1 MEKITSAP
9 SSPHRAGV
17 VAMVGPPNAGKST
30 LLNRL
35 LGQKI
40 AIVSPL
46 PQTTRNRILG
56 VISGNDHQIIM
67 LDTPGIHRARS
78 LMNREMVRIALGSL
92 QDADVVLLLDDGSRG
107 ADRPG
112 HWLGTCLPVL
122 QTIRTPVVLAIN
134 KIDLLAPARLL
145 ARIGAWSC
153 IFSAAAVV
161 PVSALHGHGVEDL
174 RRELISRL
182 PEGPRYYPD
191 EMPTDATERFLVAE
205 IIREK
210 IFLFTRQEVPYGSAV
225 LIDSFQ
231 EGKAG
236 RPVVIHASI
245 MVERGS
251 QKGIIIGRRGSML
264 AKIRQQA
271 RHDIVRLLG
280 CQVSLRLW
288 VKVRKKWTRNEQI
301 LRDLGME

>member
-1 MEKITSAP
+1 
-9 SSPHRAGV
+9 
-17 VAMVGPPNAGKST
+17 
-30 LLNRL
+30 
-35 LGQKI
+35 
-40 AIVSPL
+40 
-46 PQTTRNRILG
+46 
-56 VISGNDHQIIM
+56 
-67 LDTPGIHRARS
+67 
-78 LMNREMVRIALGSL
+78 MNREMVRIALGSL
-92 QDADVVLLLDDGSRG
+92 QEADVVLLLDDGLRDTG
-107 ADRPG
+107 RPG
-112 HWLGTCLPVL
+112 HWLAACLSVL
-122 QTIRTPVVLAIN
+122 QPIKAPVVLAIN
-134 KIDLLAPARLL
+134 KIDLLTPARLL
-145 ARIGAWSC
+145 ARIDAWSC
-153 IFSAAAVV
+153 ILSTAAVV

-174 RRELISRL
+174 RSELVSHL
-182 PEGPRYYPD
+182 PEGPRYYPKD
-191 EMPTDATERFLVAE
+191 VPTDATERFIVAE

-264 AKIRQQA
+264 ARIRQQA

-288 VKVRKKWTRNEQI
+288 VKVRKKWTQNEQI